1 LELNE
6 PETRNSKLETH
17 FVVKGGLPLALL
29 EINRD
34 TCIGCAVCVE
44 VCPFGS
50 LRLDDENIAVVDE
63 TCTACGA
70 CLPECPVEALSLPE
84 KVVEEVDLSAYQ
96 GVWFWVE
103 QFRGQAGSI
112 SWEMAGKGRE
122 LADELG
128 TTLTACVLGQGVEHV
143 AQEAIC
149 YGADRVF
156 LVDDPTLSVYRT
168 DPYAAV
174 LVSLVQKYQ
183 PEVFILGASTRGRD
197 LAGSV
202 ATKLRTGLTAD
213 CTELTIDPETRLL
226 RQTRP
231 AFGGNIMATILCPHH
246 RPQMATVRHRV
257 FEMPQMDAPPLSP
270 PKPAL
275 SRVEGLGGRKGGQ
288 IVREGAVMGE
298 DEIASKVVD
307 FVTQEG
313 MVNLADA
320 KIIVAG
326 GRGVGGPEGF
336 APLRELVEV
345 LGGAVGASRAT
356 VDAGWIPYAHQVGQT
371 GRTVRPDLYI
381 ACGISGAIQHLAG
394 MKTARCIVAINTD
407 PEAPI
412 FQVAHYGIVGDL
424 FQVVP
429 ALVEQFRRR
438 LQKEHGL
445 AGLSDLSVLSANPAN
460 PLFFD

>member
-1 LELNE
+1 
-6 PETRNSKLETH
+6 
-17 FVVKGGLPLALL
+17 VAIL

-34 TCIGCAVCVE
+34 ECIGCGACVE

-50 LRLDDENIAVVDE
+50 LSLDDEGIAVVDE

-84 KVVEEVDLSAYQ
+84 RAVEEVDLSAYR

-103 QFRGQAGSI
+103 QFRGQACSI

-128 TTLTACVLGQGVEHV
+128 TTLTACVLGQGVERI

-149 YGADRVF
+149 YGANRVF
-156 LVDDPTLSVYRT
+156 LVDDPTLGVYRT

-174 LVSLVQKYQ
+174 LIDLVQKYK

-202 ATKLRTGLTAD
+202 ATRLCTGLTAD
-213 CTELTIDPETRLL
+213 CTELAIDPETRLL

-231 AFGGNIMATILCPHH
+231 AFGGNIMATITCPHH

-257 FEMPQMDAPPLSP
+257 FEMPEMDAPPLSL

-275 SRVEGLGGRKGGQ
+275 SPVEGLGGRKGGQ
-288 IVREGAVMGE
+288 IVHERAVMGE

-307 FVTQEG
+307 FITQEG
-313 MVNLADA
+313 EVNLSDA
-320 KIIVAG
+320 QVIVAG
-326 GRGVGGPEGF
+326 GRGVEGAEGF
-336 APLRELVEV
+336 APICELAEV
-345 LGGAVGASRAT
+345 LRGAVGSSRAA

-381 ACGISGAIQHLAG
+381 SCGISGAIQHLAG
-394 MKTARCIVAINTD
+394 MKTSGCIVAINTD

-412 FQVAHYGIVGDL
+412 FQVAHYGIVCDL

-429 ALVEQFRRR
+429 ALTEQFR
-438 LQKEHGL
+438 QKLE
-445 AGLSDLSVLSANPAN
+445 AGG
-460 PLFFD
+460 